1 MVIKGQLIDNRYK
14 IIRSIGEG
22 GMANVYLAYDTILE
36 REVAVK
42 ILRGDLADDEK
53 FVRRFQREA
62 NAASSLK
69 HPNIVEMYDVG
80 EDEGKYFIVM
90 EFINGKTLK
99 SLIKKRGALTLSEV
113 IDIMLQLTSAV
124 ACAHDSYI
132 IHRDIK
138 PQNVMILEDG
148 RVKITD
154 FGIAMAL
161 NSNELTQTN
170 SVMGSVHYL
179 PPEQANGSGSTIK
192 SDIYSLGILMFELL
206 TGKLPFKGEN
216 AVEIAIKQMKEPIP
230 SVIDI
235 NPNIPQSVE
244 NIILRACAKNPR
256 NRYDSAAEMYEDIK
270 TAQDPLR
277 FEEKRLVYRYPEH
290 ELEDTK
296 IMPDLSKLTTTREEK
311 NEEVVEIDEEEVKS
325 KKINKVV
332 IICSSIAAG
341 LLLIIV
347 AILLLIPSTKE
358 LTVPKGLIGK
368 DQELVE
374 EKLKNAGFEITWE
387 EDYSD
392 DYAKGKV
399 ISVTPKENTK
409 TKESTKIKVVVSK
422 GKEGFELEDYVGQN
436 VEVVKA
442 KLEKYGIKVI
452 TTPKKVDKTEDNED
466 VEENSVISQSVE
478 KGTYLTENDVIELV
492 YATLIDV
499 YPDFTDGSYTKEKI
513 EAFCED
519 HSLKCTF
526 KEQETT
532 DKEDGSIVSQS
543 REAGVEVKEGVSL
556 TVVIAKVKTYTVSF
570 DVNSG
575 TPKIE
580 NQIVKHG
587 ENAKEPTA
595 PKRDKCT
602 FNGWYTNNTKYTFNK
617 PVTSNVSLVANWTCN
632 ESDTDAKDDKI
643 EQDDKTGQDNKT
655 DKQ

>member
-80 EDEGKYFIVM
+80 EDDGKYFIVM

-230 SVIDI
+230 SVVDI
-235 NPNIPQSVE
+235 NPNIPQSIE

-256 NRYDSAAEMYEDIK
+256 NRYDSAAEMYEDIN
-270 TAQDPLR
+270 TSLDQDR
-277 FEEKRLVYRYPEH
+277 VDEKRYVYRYPEH

-296 IMPDLSKLTTTREEK
+296 VMPDLSKLTTTREEK
-311 NEEVVEIDEEEVKS
+311 NEEVVEIDEEETKS
-325 KKINKVV
+325 KKINKIIIICGIIAGVLVTV
-332 IICSSIAAG
+332 IIAAM
-341 LLLIIV
+341 LFFRSPKDV
-347 AILLLIPSTKE
+347 
-358 LTVPKGLIGK
+358 TVPKGLVGK

-392 DYAKGKV
+392 KYAEGKV

-409 TKESTKIKVVVSK
+409 TKQNTKIKVVVSK
-422 GKEGFELEDYVGQN
+422 GKEGFELEDYTGQN

-442 KLEKYGIKVI
+442 KLEKKGIKVI
-452 TTPKKVDKTEDNED
+452 TTPKKIDKTEDNED
-466 VEENSVISQSVE
+466 VEENSVISQSIK

-532 DKEDGSIVSQS
+532 DKEDGAIISQS
-543 REAGVEVKEGVSL
+543 REAGVEVKEGVSFS
-556 TVVIAKVKTYTVSF
+556 VVIAKVKTYTVSF

-575 TPKIE
+575 SPKIE
-580 NQIVKHG
+580 NQTVKHG
-587 ENAKEPTA
+587 ETATEPSA

-632 ESDTDAKDDKI
+632 ENETDNEDDTK
-643 EQDDKTGQDNKT
+643 EQDNKT